1 MSHGIQKLKER
12 TLLTSIDPST
22 SRWLFHLPSTSINYE
37 WIRNMEIH
45 QAVGV
50 SGRGPIGEIYR
61 KQLDLCPTYW
71 PLKHP
76 SETPMAADN
85 FQQRHNFLR
94 IIQKITLGVPSVPSS
109 YITDTEMGG
118 HPARLQRWDI
128 MRCWPNDFTRYNTY
142 VFLHL
147 HDIYYT
153 VYIYMYF
160 TKYIRDVYIYIYMYM
175 SCKENYLIGV
185 SVPSPNRGV
194 SVSVKALIIH

>member
-1 MSHGIQKLKER
+1 MRCVTWNSKVER
-12 TLLTSIDPST
+12 KDST
-22 SRWLFHLPSTSINYE
+22 NFNWPFNIKMIVSSSIN
-37 WIRNMEIH
+37 IH
-45 QAVGV
+45 QLWVNTEYGNSSGCR

-76 SETPMAADN
+76 SETPMADDN
-85 FQQRHNFLR
+85 FQQRHNCLH

-142 VFLHL
+142 VLLHL

-153 VYIYMYF
+153 VYIYMCMYF
-160 TKYIRDVYIYIYMYM
+160 TKYIRDVYIYYI
-175 SCKENYLIGV
+175 
-185 SVPSPNRGV
+185 
-194 SVSVKALIIH
+194 